1 MSEGTEDPRK
11 PTADALPVDRRSF
24 LQLAGFAVSAAALN
38 GCTRG
43 LERQVVPY
51 LVAPEEVIPGR
62 ATWYAS
68 VCGACPA
75 GCGVLAKALDGRPV
89 KLEGNPDHPLSA
101 GGLCALG
108 QASVLGLYDSQRLR
122 SPLKDG
128 VETDWSTVDSALA
141 TALEGVSAGGGRV
154 RFLTDSTTGPAER
167 AAIEAFLGRFADGRL
182 VTYDPVSLSAIAD
195 AHQETHGL
203 RSVPRYRLDRAE
215 VIVSVGADFLGPW
228 ISPVEHTRAYRAGRR
243 LDADDGPFSH
253 HVQLES
259 RMTLTG
265 SNADHR
271 VVIPPRSAVAIL
283 AHLAA
288 RVARDTGST
297 APVEALPP
305 APIDEAVI
313 DEIAGRLLGAHRGSA
328 LVLCGDND
336 LAAQRLT
343 NFINQSVGS
352 YGGTVDLDQPSRQ
365 RAGSDAA
372 LLELRDEVLTGSV
385 DAVFVRGVN
394 PVYDLPF
401 GAELA
406 AALGE
411 VDLVVSFAERLDE
424 TAQVADFVCP
434 EPHFL
439 ETWGDSEP
447 AAGIIAVRQPVL
459 RVLGDTRPL
468 LESIAAWSGTP
479 GAARDLVRE
488 AWRER
493 VFPRAQGAGTFDEF
507 WNQTLHDGWAQVT
520 PVAAAAA
527 GAAADGAVELPAAS
541 PPADGELVAEVHPSP
556 VAFDGRH
563 AHNPWLLELPD
574 PVSKTVWDNFAALAA
589 PAAQR
594 LGVADGDEVEVSADG
609 VEPLT
614 LPVLVQPGQ
623 HPSTVAIALGW
634 GRQGTERFAEV
645 GPQWLEGKP
654 TVEEGRL
661 VGANA
666 APLVTVGSDGLAY
679 SGRAVTVRPTGVRRQ
694 LARTQMH
701 HSLDMPEGLARAG
714 HERRTIVRET
724 TLADLHSSQVDGGHG
739 DGGHGAHGGEHPSLY
754 AVHEMETHHW
764 GMVVDLT
771 ACTGCS
777 ACVVACQAENN
788 VPVVGRD
795 EVARARE
802 MHWMRID
809 RYYNRQPESDPGDDV
824 GVDVVHMPMMCQHCD
839 NAPCENVCPVQATA
853 QSAEGLNQQ
862 IYNRCVG
869 TRYCANNCPYKVR
882 RFNWFDYP
890 REDRLQNMT
899 LNPDVTVRSRGVME
913 KCSLCVQRIQ
923 EAKAEAKQAGLPVVD
938 GAIQPA
944 CAQSCPAGA
953 IVFGDMNDPQ
963 SRLSILKQDRRHY
976 AVLDE
981 LGVKPVVGYL
991 AKVRNRTGTDEHT

>member
-1 MSEGTEDPRK
+1 MMDARGGDVLGM
-11 PTADALPVDRRSF
+11 DALPADRRSF
-24 LQLAGFAVSAAALN
+24 LKMAGFAVSATALS
-38 GCTRG
+38 GCVRG
-43 LERQVVPY
+43 MEREVVPY
-51 LVAPEEVIPGR
+51 LVAPEEVVPGR
-62 ATWYAS
+62 AYWYAS

-75 GCGVLAKALDGRPV
+75 GCGILAKGLDGRPV

-101 GGLCALG
+101 GGLCAMG
-108 QASVLGLYDSQRLR
+108 QASVLGLYDSQRLHA
-122 SPLKDG
+122 PLSG
-128 VETDWSTVDSALA
+128 GALTDWSEIDSALA
-141 TALEGVSAGGGRV
+141 TALEGIAGGSGRV
-154 RFLTDSTTGPAER
+154 RFLTDSATGPAER
-167 AAIEAFLGRFADGRL
+167 AAIETFLGRFADGRL

-195 AHQETHGL
+195 AHTQTHGL
-203 RSVPRYRLDRAE
+203 RAVPRYRFDRAE
-215 VIVSVGADFLGPW
+215 VIVSFGADFLGTW
-228 ISPVEHTRAYRAGRR
+228 VSPVEHTRAYHAGRR
-243 LDADDGPFSH
+243 LDSSDAPFSH

-265 SNADHR
+265 SNADRR
-271 VVIPPRSAVAIL
+271 VVVPPRSAATIL
-283 AHLAA
+283 AHLAE
-288 RVARDTGST
+288 RVARDTGAA
-297 APVEALPP
+297 APVGDLPP
-305 APIDEAVI
+305 APIDQAVI
-313 DEIAGRLLGAHRGSA
+313 EQIARKLLGAHRGHA
-328 LVLCGDND
+328 LVVCGDNN

-343 NFINQSVGS
+343 NFINESLGS

-365 RAGSDAA
+365 RLGSDTA
-372 LLELRDEVLTGSV
+372 LLELRDEVLSGNV

-401 GAELA
+401 GGELA
-406 AALGE
+406 AAQ

-439 ETWGDSEP
+439 ESWGDSEP
-447 AAGIIAVRQPVL
+447 AAGVVALRQPVL
-459 RVLGDTRPL
+459 RVLGETRPL
-468 LESIAAWSGTP
+468 IESLAVWSGATE
-479 GAARDLVRE
+479 ASSRDLVRE
-488 AWRER
+488 AWRES
-493 VFPRAQGAGTFDEF
+493 VFPRAEGAGTFDEF
-507 WNQTLHDGWAQVT
+507 WNQTLHDGWAAVT
-520 PVAAAAA
+520 PVPAETTGASSGVAITLSEAQSPA
-527 GAAADGAVELPAAS
+527 GD
-541 PPADGELVAEVHPSP
+541 ELVAEVYGSS
-556 VAFDGRH
+556 VVLDGRH

-574 PVSKTVWDNFAALAA
+574 PITKTVWDNFATLAG
-589 PAAQR
+589 PAARR
-594 LGVADGDEVEVSADG
+594 LGVADGDEVEISAEG
-609 VEPLT
+609 TGGLK

-634 GRQGTERFAEV
+634 GRQGTERFAKV

-654 TVEEGRL
+654 TVEEGRP
-661 VGANA
+661 VGTNA
-666 APLVTVGSDGLAY
+666 APLVAVVDESHLAY
-679 SGRAVTVRPTGVRRQ
+679 SGRTVTIRPTGVRRVV
-694 LARTQMH
+694 ARTQMH
-701 HSLDMPEGLARAG
+701 HSLIVPEGLALAG
-714 HERRTIVRET
+714 HERRPIVNET
-724 TLADLHSSQVDGGHG
+724 TLDDFRSDGGSHG
-739 DGGHGAHGGEHPSLY
+739 DSSHGDSPHGSGEHPSLY

-802 MHWMRID
+802 MHWMRLD
-809 RYYNRQPESDPGDDV
+809 RYYSDQSGDAVD
-824 GVDVVHMPMMCQHCD
+824 VDVVHMPMMCQHCD
-839 NAPCENVCPVQATA
+839 NAPCESVCPVQATA

-862 IYNRCVG
+862 VYNRCVG

-890 REDRLQNMT
+890 REDRLQNMA

-923 EAKAEAKQAGLPVVD
+923 EAKAEAKQTGLPVAD
-938 GAIQPA
+938 GKIQPA

-963 SRLSILKQDRRHY
+963 SRLSLQKQDPRHY
-976 AVLDE
+976 TVLEE

-991 AKVRNRTGTDEHT
+991 AKVRNRTERSGTDEHT